1 MKRLISAS
9 QIMLLLFAAG
19 LTMALLAQWL
29 RYPGKGFQVVGTLI
43 MFGVCLVWTY
53 RTPISEGRRNN

>member
-9 QIMLLLFAAG
+9 QIMLLLFFAG
-19 LTMALLAQWL
+19 LTMAILAQWL
-29 RYPGKGFQVVGTLI
+29 RYPGNGFQVVGTLI

-53 RTPISEGRRNN
+53 RTPTSEGRRNN

>member
-9 QIMLLLFAAG
+9 QIMLLLFFAG
-19 LTMALLAQWL
+19 LTMAILAQWL
-29 RYPGKGFQVVGTLI
+29 RYPGKGFKVVGTLI